1 MKNKKGEEFCDNCGE
16 VICICKIGENSAI
29 YPKINYVHVK
39 TTSYFDSLD
48 QLINRLKLEQN
59 ALNSTSKNFE
69 IDFSNLIKDI
79 ENTQKYGYYLIKSV
93 PQPPRETNPL
103 LLNVQET
110 FTKCYELL
118 KSKNNDYAGEK
129 TQDPYANFRK
139 SEAIGVKTEKGILV
153 RMMDKMSRV
162 SNLIEQDASVKTEKI
177 EDTLEDLINYAAI
190 LKSYIKENKK

>member
-1 MKNKKGEEFCDNCGE
+1 METG
-16 VICICKIGENSAI
+16 
-29 YPKINYVHVK
+29 
-39 TTSYFDSLD
+39 FD
-48 QLINRLKLEQN
+48 
-59 ALNSTSKNFE
+59 A
-69 IDFSNLIKDI
+69 
-79 ENTQKYGYYLIKSV
+79 IKSYGECAKHPGQSNV
-93 PQPPRETNPL
+93 TCPWCDIRNPKVNYIHVEKDSHYWTDLDMLLNKAEPQPPRETNPLLLSETNPL

-110 FTKCYELL
+110 FNKCYELL

-139 SEAIGVKTEKGILV
+139 SEAIGVRTEKGILV

-162 SNLIEQDASVKTEKI
+162 SNLIEQNASVKTEKI